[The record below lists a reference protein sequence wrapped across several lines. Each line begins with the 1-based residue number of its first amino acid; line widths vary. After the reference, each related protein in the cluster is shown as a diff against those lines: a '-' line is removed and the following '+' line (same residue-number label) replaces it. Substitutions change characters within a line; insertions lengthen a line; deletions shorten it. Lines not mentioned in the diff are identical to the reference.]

1 MRSTLGLGHERKLEH
16 LFWFV
21 RVVVGKKKVFV
32 RLVLEFMF
40 VIEVLRYRHKI

>member
-21 RVVVGKKKVFV
+21 RVVVKKKVFV
-32 RLVLEFMF
+32 RLVLKFMF